1 MKNISLVIGSTGLIG
16 KKLLFELDKKG
27 DEVIAVSRRPIQG
40 IPSNINV
47 LVIDFNHFVV
57 NGSFPVCDHVYICLG
72 TTIKKAGSQREFK
85 KVDLEYCV
93 ALAKKAKE
101 SGATRVSLI
110 SSVGA
115 DSAVRNFYLRTKG
128 QAENAIKN
136 LDFLSINIFRPSLLI
151 GQRDES
157 RNFEKIGEY
166 LSLFVNNF
174 LIGSLRR
181 YRSIKADNVAYSMA
195 NAEWSDG
202 TRYFYFDDFQN
213 INR

>member
-1 MKNISLVIGSTGLIG
+1 
-16 KKLLFELDKKG
+16 
-27 DEVIAVSRRPIQG
+27 
-40 IPSNINV
+40 
-47 LVIDFNHFVV
+47 
-57 NGSFPVCDHVYICLG
+57 
-72 TTIKKAGSQREFK
+72 
-85 KVDLEYCV
+85 
-93 ALAKKAKE
+93 
-101 SGATRVSLI
+101 LI

-128 QAENAIKN
+128 QVENAIKD